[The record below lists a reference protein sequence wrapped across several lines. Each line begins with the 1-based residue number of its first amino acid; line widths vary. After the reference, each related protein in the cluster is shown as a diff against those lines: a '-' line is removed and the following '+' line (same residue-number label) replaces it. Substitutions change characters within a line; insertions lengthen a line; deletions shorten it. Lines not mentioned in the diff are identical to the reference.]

1 MTGAVVMLAEAMAVM
16 AVLERVL
23 GVGDVGDEE
32 DGWRS
37 KNTPSTSWG
46 GCSRSTE
53 GSPAWN
59 IAGPDGVAPV
69 GAEDG
74 CKKVCKGFHNRL
86 GFPNRFP
93 PTPGAKF

>member
-1 MTGAVVMLAEAMAVM
+1 MAVM
-16 AVLERVL
+16 ERVL

-46 GCSRSTE
+46 GYWRSTE
-53 GSPAWN
+53 GSPAWDL
-59 IAGPDGVAPV
+59 AGSDGVAPV

-74 CKKVCKGFHNRL
+74 CKKLQGVSSSHAGGQNLKSIRAS
-86 GFPNRFP
+86 R
-93 PTPGAKF
+93 

>member
-1 MTGAVVMLAEAMAVM
+1 MLAEAMAVM
-16 AVLERVL
+16 AVMAVMEMVS

-37 KNTPSTSWG
+37 KNTRSTSWG
-46 GCSRSTE
+46 SCWRSTE
-53 GSPAWN
+53 GSPAWD

-74 CKKVCKGFHNRL
+74 CKDIHNR
-86 GFPNRFP
+86 FPP

>member
-1 MTGAVVMLAEAMAVM
+1 MTGAEVMLAEAMAVM
-16 AVLERVL
+16 ERVL

-46 GCSRSTE
+46 GCWRSTE
-53 GSPAWN
+53 GSPAWDL
-59 IAGPDGVAPV
+59 AGSDGVAPV

-74 CKKVCKGFHNRL
+74 CKKIARGFLLPRRGPKSEKH
-86 GFPNRFP
+86 
-93 PTPGAKF
+93 